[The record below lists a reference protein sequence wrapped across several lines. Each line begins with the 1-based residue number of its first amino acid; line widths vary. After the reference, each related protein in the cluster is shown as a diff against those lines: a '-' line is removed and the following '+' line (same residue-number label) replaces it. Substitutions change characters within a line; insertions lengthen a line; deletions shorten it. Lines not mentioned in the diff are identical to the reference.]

1 MFPKNNG
8 KFTNL
13 WKYTLK
19 TSIFEKTELDEV
31 AL

>member
-1 MFPKNNG
+1 MNNG

-13 WKYTLK
+13 LKYTLK
-19 TSIFEKTELDEV
+19 TSVFEEPELDEV